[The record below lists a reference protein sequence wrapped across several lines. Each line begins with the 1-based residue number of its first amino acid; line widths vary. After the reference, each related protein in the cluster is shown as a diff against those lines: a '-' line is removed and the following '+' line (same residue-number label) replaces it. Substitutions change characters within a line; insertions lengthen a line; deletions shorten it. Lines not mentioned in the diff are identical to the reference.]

1 MVTPGA
7 LRLAILGT
15 GRMGREVEASARSH
29 SMEVTAHLGRRAL
42 GDPESARAALRD
54 ADVAIEFTAPDAAVS
69 NIDLCLEA
77 ECPVVV
83 GTTGWYDDLEDV
95 SARVIRRG
103 GGLLWAPNFS
113 SGIAVMKALCA
124 RAGEI
129 LRGIDDFDVH
139 LSETHHATKKDA
151 PSGTAL
157 LLRDTLH
164 EAVKREVEITS
175 MRIGHVP
182 GRHEVWIDGPYEH
195 VVLTH
200 ETRSRRVFADGALRA
215 AAWLRGRTGVFTM
228 DHVITL
234 ERP

>member
-103 GGLLWAPNFS
+103 
-113 SGIAVMKALCA
+113 
-124 RAGEI
+124 
-129 LRGIDDFDVH
+129 
-139 LSETHHATKKDA
+139 
-151 PSGTAL
+151 
-157 LLRDTLH
+157 
-164 EAVKREVEITS
+164 
-175 MRIGHVP
+175 
-182 GRHEVWIDGPYEH
+182 
-195 VVLTH
+195 
-200 ETRSRRVFADGALRA
+200 
-215 AAWLRGRTGVFTM
+215 
-228 DHVITL
+228 
-234 ERP
+234 